1 MEIQHS
7 EIKPGWGYLY
17 GELSVES
24 KATFIL
30 WYLKR
35 PNLVW
40 KLVQCWDDSA
50 TEFPLILF
58 FFSIQASRTHWQQDH
73 MGCAHEGYVV
83 LSGVLL
89 QWSSSRQLRQLIG
102 KERGA
107 WWRHTRELIK
117 DSKRVRQPQEKVQ
130 RSMIIC
136 GFWTPGS
143 SPGSEQKTITYWP
156 QHLAARNTVLQ
167 PTGEIFQTFSDF
179 CSCSVSQVTSPFLT
193 FYFYYTLKHYR
204 RMKKI

>member
-1 MEIQHS
+1 MIPQEAKS
-7 EIKPGWGYLY
+7 SLKVGTVLGWLCHW
-17 GELSVES
+17 VP
-24 KATFIL
+24 F
-30 WYLKR
+30 
-35 PNLVW
+35 N
-40 KLVQCWDDSA
+40 
-50 TEFPLILF
+50 LF
-58 FFSIQASRTHWQQDH
+58 FFFFHPGFQNSLAARPHGLCSRGLCCVEWGLAPVKLFQAAETAHWQ
-73 MGCAHEGYVV
+73 GE
-83 LSGVLL
+83 
-89 QWSSSRQLRQLIG
+89 
-102 KERGA
+102 GA

-143 SPGSEQKTITYWP
+143 SPGSEQKTIAYWP